1 MSESPLGLWSCTNSE
16 YHACHEAI
24 GHSMID
30 CFRDSVLDYEA
41 RYVSGTTPPDE
52 PTDAM
57 RLGTAL
63 HALVLEPENFEDL
76 IAVGPDCDRRS
87 NANKDRW
94 AEFEAAHPSHTILK
108 PEQLVQVQQ
117 MRDSLRHN
125 PFAAQ
130 LLAGAGRREQAIRWR
145 DAPTELT
152 LKARFDLV
160 LDARIIVDVK
170 TTSSLAGWRWRNTVN
185 DRGYPR
191 QAAHYIEGYRV
202 TWACPG
208 QGQHLHMVF
217 TSEPPYEVAVFTLDA
232 DALMLGAQ
240 QNRKALDELAACYA
254 SGEWVSRHA
263 GKIVSVSLPKY
274 CFYDEE
280 NQ

>member
-94 AEFEAAHPSHTILK
+94 AEFEASHPSHTILK

-145 DAPTELT
+145 DAPTFIS
-152 LKARFDLV
+152 R
-160 LDARIIVDVK
+160 RS
-170 TTSSLAGWRWRNTVN
+170 TSCFRSCPPRSCCCCG
-185 DRGYPR
+185 RG
-191 QAAHYIEGYRV
+191 
-202 TWACPG
+202 
-208 QGQHLHMVF
+208 
-217 TSEPPYEVAVFTLDA
+217 
-232 DALMLGAQ
+232 
-240 QNRKALDELAACYA
+240 
-254 SGEWVSRHA
+254 
-263 GKIVSVSLPKY
+263 
-274 CFYDEE
+274 
-280 NQ
+280 